1 MALNTER
8 EKGAH
13 LLRRFGLGASEAE
26 LDYYLKDG
34 LNGAIDRL
42 LDYDKVDEGF
52 NVEVE
57 SLVNQNGAL
66 QPQAVGL
73 WWAARLV
80 STQRP
85 VQEKMTVFWHD
96 HFATSAS
103 KVQNGVSMHNH
114 LDTLRQNATG
124 SFRTMVHE
132 VSKDPAML
140 FWLDNQF
147 NVTGKPNENFAREVM
162 ELFTLGVDN
171 RYTEQDIKEA
181 ARAFT
186 GWSIGPVRNQQ
197 QGPRRR
203 QQFLFRP
210 ALHDNGEKAV
220 LGERGNLSG
229 EEVIDL
235 LCHLPETSEYITKKV
250 WEWFAYPNPD
260 EALVTRL
267 AKNFRQDNLSIKSL
281 LKGIMKSSEFYSVK
295 ADRTIFKSPVD
306 FTVVTMRQ
314 LGVSQALA
322 ASLAGAPE
330 NVRGRLQP
338 VQAAYSSMRSMG
350 MQLLYPP
357 DVAGWETGASWI
369 TSATMMERI
378 NWGNK
383 LFGQAKSGA
392 QLRFQSFPVL
402 AADPTPQGV
411 AKKLVSVF
419 DAPIPSYKMPKLVEA
434 AKKAS
439 GGAVTAQNANATAAA
454 VTRLI
459 FAAPE
464 FQLM

>member
-1 MALNTER
+1 MALSTDR
-8 EKGAH
+8 DKAAH

-42 LDYDKVDEGF
+42 LQYEKVDEGF
-52 NVEVE
+52 NVEIDAMA
-57 SLVNQNGAL
+57 NQNGVI
-66 QPQAVGL
+66 QPQAVGV
-73 WWAARLV
+73 WWTARLV

-103 KVQNGVSMHNH
+103 KVLNGTSMYGYC
-114 LDTLRQNATG
+114 DTLRNNATG
-124 SFRTMVHE
+124 NFRTMLQE
-132 VSKDPAML
+132 ISKDPAML

-186 GWSIGPVRNQQ
+186 GWSIGPVRG
-197 QGPRRR
+197 QGQNPRRR

-210 ALHDNGEKAV
+210 NLHDDGVKVV
-220 LGERGNLSG
+220 LGERDNLNG
-229 EEVIDL
+229 EQVIDL
-235 LCHLPETSEYITKKV
+235 LCNLPETSEYITKKI

-260 EALVTRL
+260 PALIVRL
-267 AKNFRQDNLSIKSL
+267 AKKFRNDNLDIKSL
-281 LKGIMKSSEFYSVK
+281 LKDVMKSSEFYSSK
-295 ADRTIFKSPVD
+295 AERAIYKSPVD
-306 FTVVTMRQ
+306 FTVTTMRQ
-314 LGVSQALA
+314 IGVAQALA
-322 ASLAGAPE
+322 DELRQATE

-357 DVAGWETGASWI
+357 DVSGWETGPSWI
-369 TSATMMERI
+369 SSATMMERI

-383 LFGQAKSGA
+383 LFGQAKTGA
-392 QLRFQSFPVL
+392 QLRFQALPVL

-419 DAPIPSYKMPKLVEA
+419 DAPLPSYKVPKLVEA
-434 AKKAS
+434 AQKAS
-439 GGAVTAQNANATAAA
+439 GGRVTQQNANATAAA